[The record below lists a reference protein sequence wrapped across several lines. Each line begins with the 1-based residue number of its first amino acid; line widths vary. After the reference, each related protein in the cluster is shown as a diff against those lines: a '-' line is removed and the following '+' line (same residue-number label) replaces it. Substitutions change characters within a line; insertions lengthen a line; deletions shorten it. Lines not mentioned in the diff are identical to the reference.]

1 MENMD
6 FLAVSVEVVLTVGA
20 LFLLLVDMTAAPDRR
35 QLGVVAGITLLFAGG
50 FAVIQWIEVGD
61 VGPSLYFSNMIAL
74 DAYSAFGGLLV
85 IAIAILGLV
94 AAWELV
100 ESTAERAGELLV
112 LILLST
118 AGVHLMAASANFIM
132 LFLALEVASISFY
145 VMAGYTRQRAG
156 ADEAGLKYFL
166 LGAFASAVFLYG
178 VALIFAATG
187 TTSMYAVADFFA
199 NIVVLR
205 PAILFVGFALVIV
218 GLAFKVTAAPFHMW
232 APDVYQGAP
241 GGITGFLAAAAKIGG
256 FVALGRVV
264 AVPLAVYVDDWGPII
279 AALAV
284 VSVVIGTLYAI
295 AQSDI
300 KRMLA
305 YSSVAH
311 AGYILI
317 ALVAGVDG
325 LTAMW
330 FYLTVYAFQ
339 VIGAFTVA
347 AVVGG
352 STRGRSALTDYSG
365 LSQRSPVLAG
375 TMALMVMA
383 MAGTPLT
390 AGFVGKV
397 AVFQVGLDAGYL
409 WLVIVG
415 LMSAVAGFFFYL
427 RVVVLM
433 YMQAPALAEAPGA
446 AIAHPEPSPA
456 VRGVLLVCS
465 AVTIAFGLVPWP
477 LLEVVS
483 DAIPL

>member
-35 QLGVVAGITLLFAGG
+35 QLGVVAGVTLLFAGG

-74 DAYSAFGGLLV
+74 DAYSAFGGLLI

-187 TTSMYAVADFFA
+187 TTSMYAVADFFT
-199 NIVVLR
+199 NIVVLH

-218 GLAFKVTAAPFHMW
+218 GLAFKVSAAPFHMW

-256 FVALGRVV
+256 FVALGES
-264 AVPLAVYVDDWGPII
+264 G
-279 AALAV
+279 
-284 VSVVIGTLYAI
+284 
-295 AQSDI
+295 
-300 KRMLA
+300 
-305 YSSVAH
+305 
-311 AGYILI
+311 
-317 ALVAGVDG
+317 
-325 LTAMW
+325 
-330 FYLTVYAFQ
+330 
-339 VIGAFTVA
+339 
-347 AVVGG
+347 GG
-352 STRGRSALTDYSG
+352 SARGLRRRLGADYRGAGSG
-365 LSQRSPVLAG
+365 LGGDRHALRHRSV
-375 TMALMVMA
+375 
-383 MAGTPLT
+383 
-390 AGFVGKV
+390 
-397 AVFQVGLDAGYL
+397 
-409 WLVIVG
+409 
-415 LMSAVAGFFFYL
+415 
-427 RVVVLM
+427 
-433 YMQAPALAEAPGA
+433 
-446 AIAHPEPSPA
+446 
-456 VRGVLLVCS
+456 
-465 AVTIAFGLVPWP
+465 
-477 LLEVVS
+477 
-483 DAIPL
+483 